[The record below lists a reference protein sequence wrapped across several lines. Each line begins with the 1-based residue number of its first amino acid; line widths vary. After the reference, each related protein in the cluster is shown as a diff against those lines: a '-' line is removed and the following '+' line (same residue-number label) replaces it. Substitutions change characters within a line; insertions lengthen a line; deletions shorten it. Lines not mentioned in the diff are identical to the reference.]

1 MPDDDIVVVG
11 VGYHYSPLTPLP
23 TIASNALTTYGET
36 QLLEEGNL

>member
-1 MPDDDIVVVG
+1 VVG
-11 VGYHYSPLTPLP
+11 VGYHYNPVTPLP